1 MRGALIGKGPYH
13 RGALFCGALGGGPSE
28 GGPSEP
34 GLDVG
39 ESGIATLELSLGW
52 ELQQGTPR
60 QRQVTRLGLRYLQTS
75 PTH

>member
-39 ESGIATLELSLGW
+39 ESERKNGRTEYSC
-52 ELQQGTPR
+52 
-60 QRQVTRLGLRYLQTS
+60 LR
-75 PTH
+75 